1 MNILTAIE
9 HSSPLIMGILNV
21 TPDSFSDGGKYASYK
36 SALYQ
41 AEKMIEDGVDIIDI
55 GGESTRP
62 GALAVA
68 EKDEVERVIPLLSAI
83 KEKFAVKVS
92 IDTSKA
98 EVMRQAIVHG
108 ADMINDVRALQN
120 EGCLAVLAESNLP
133 VCLMHMQGLPS
144 TMQDNPNYDDVIS
157 DIKSFFIER
166 INACEQQ
173 GINRARLILDPGFGF
188 GKTLVQNYQLLAQLA
203 QFNDFGLP
211 LLSGTSRKSMI
222 GDLLSRKVDERL
234 AGSIATAIIA
244 AQQKANIIRV
254 HDVKETFDALKILKM
269 TASYQSS

>member
-157 DIKSFFIER
+157 DIKRFFIER